1 MVDDKILIAR
11 ELRAQKIKELS
22 QKSDTVTVKS
32 NVPGWEKNIDSAH
45 ILSAYFIK
53 RCAEL
58 GVYDIERLDGA
69 DGLTYFGKT
78 ADGKALKEKAVNLE
92 QTHPIGRFIDI
103 DITLKGEEKSL
114 SRKDMRKC
122 YLCDRPAF
130 ICGREKT
137 HTTSQLLSF
146 FNDKTQSY
154 FENLI
159 ENIIKYSMLEELN
172 LDDKFGLVTPTSNG
186 SHTDLNYSV
195 MVSAI
200 NAVNARLKDA
210 FFIGFKAEKTDNLLD
225 KLRPIGIECE
235 DKMLSATDGANA
247 YKGFI
252 FVGGALLAAAG
263 FCLKKGKP
271 FSEIYNVCANI
282 CADLSTP
289 LSTFGFSAYKNGFG
303 GIRKQAKMGFPA
315 VKKAKQLLENNSL
328 ITVLKNIVKS
338 IDDSV
343 LLKRAKSVERYEYFK
358 NLISNCADG
367 REKQVTKEC
376 IENNISIGGAADILI
391 AALMLKKIE
400 KTFYFEG

>member
-1 MVDDKILIAR
+1 MVDDKILLSR

-22 QKSDTVTVKS
+22 QKNDTVTVKS
-32 NVPGWEKNIDSAH
+32 NVPGWEKNIDSAR

-53 RCAEL
+53 RCTEL

-69 DGLTYFGKT
+69 DGLTFFGKAT
-78 ADGKALKEKAVNLE
+78 DGKALKEKAVALE
-92 QTHPIGRFIDI
+92 ETHPIGRFIDI
-103 DITLKGEEKSL
+103 DVTLIGEEKSL

-130 ICGREKT
+130 ICGRDKT
-137 HTTSQLLSF
+137 HTTGQLLGF

-154 FENLI
+154 FDNLI
-159 ENIIKYSMLEELN
+159 ENIIKESMLEELD
-172 LDDKFGLVTPTSNG
+172 LDNKFGLVTPTSNG

-195 MVSAI
+195 MVNAI
-200 NAVNARLKDA
+200 NAVNTRLKDA
-210 FFIGFKAEKTDNLLD
+210 FFIGFKAETTDNLLN

-235 DKMLSATDGANA
+235 EKMLKVTNGANA

-282 CADLSTP
+282 CADLSAP

-303 GIRKQAKMGFPA
+303 GVRGEAKNGFPA
-315 VKKAKQLLENNSL
+315 VKCAKELLDENSL
-328 ITVLKNIVKS
+328 STVLKRIVKS

-358 NLISNCADG
+358 HLISNCAEG
-367 REKQVTKEC
+367 QEKQVTKEC